1 MAVEDVRSF
10 FTEKGLADPVFELS
24 TSSATV
30 DLAASAIGVEPGR
43 IAKTLA
49 FRLKEKD
56 ILIVAKGDAKIDNK
70 KYKQHFKTKAK
81 MLTFEEVEAVT
92 GHPVGG
98 VCPFGL
104 KTPLEIYIDQSIRQF
119 ETVYPAAGSKYAA
132 LEITPTEIVELTGA
146 VWIDICE

>member
-1 MAVEDVRSF
+1 MAVEDVRNF

-24 TSSATV
+24 ASFATV

-56 ILIVAKGDAKIDNK
+56 ILIVAKGDARIDNK

-104 KTPLEIYIDQSIRQF
+104 KTPLEIYIDQSIGQY

-132 LEITPTEIVELTGA
+132 LEITPTDIVQLTGA